1 MEERLLEKKK
11 KPHAFHSLLGV
22 GVWVGGCVGVCG
34 CACVCG
40 VGGHGEGASVR
51 LDVSQICVPTKLLS
65 WDAEEVV
72 LAGFR
77 SRTEAAK
84 DVSESPLSSP

>member
-1 MEERLLEKKK
+1 MGSREEAQRIC
-11 KPHAFHSLLGV
+11 
-22 GVWVGGCVGVCG
+22 GCRFLKCLCV

-84 DVSESPLSSP
+84 DASESPLSSP